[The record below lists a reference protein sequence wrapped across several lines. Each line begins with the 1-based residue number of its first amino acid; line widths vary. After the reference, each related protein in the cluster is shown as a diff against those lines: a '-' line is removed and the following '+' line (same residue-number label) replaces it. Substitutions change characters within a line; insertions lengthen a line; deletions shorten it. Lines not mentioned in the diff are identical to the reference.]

1 MGPYH
6 GHSRAGSKRHGLGLQ
21 HRHLVTIQPLPSTR
35 PPAASSEPSLQAL
48 SNQLVEPES
57 CTHTGPS
64 EKGASTPA
72 HLVSGV
78 VSGLFFLSKRGFLQK
93 AENALRKEE
102 WARDPRNIKHLPLSP
117 ETHPLPK
124 LFTERLQKHYSML
137 SDFLPEKSIIQYT
150 PKPCTIA
157 PNSSPEALQCMPL
170 PQLPLASSAQSDH
183 SILSPKSPDQV
194 LCQGLPSHTPSQTQE
209 EFISLLLSPTAQY
222 FYLKK
227 KTKQSLIIKA
237 KQSTGIILNKY
248 KLSHWFSFM
257 HLKLFLRHAIKY

>member
-1 MGPYH
+1 M
-6 GHSRAGSKRHGLGLQ
+6 
-21 HRHLVTIQPLPSTR
+21 
-35 PPAASSEPSLQAL
+35 
-48 SNQLVEPES
+48 EPES
-57 CTHTGPS
+57 YTHTGPS
-64 EKGASTPA
+64 EKGASAPV
-72 HLVSGV
+72 HLVSRV

-102 WARDPRNIKHLPLSP
+102 WARDPRNNKHLPLSP

-150 PKPCTIA
+150 PNPCTIA
-157 PNSSPEALQCMPL
+157 PNFSPEALQCMPL

-194 LCQGLPSHTPSQTQE
+194 LCQVLPSHTPSQTQE
-209 EFISLLLSPTAQY
+209 EFISLLLSPTALY

-227 KTKQSLIIKA
+227 KKKFNYKSKA
-237 KQSTGIILNKY
+237 I
-248 KLSHWFSFM
+248 HRDSF
-257 HLKLFLRHAIKY
+257 K